1 MSLFGQY
8 ILFTSHREAM
18 DFFEFHKHDLQKKG
32 RKIESTPIALIKHLA
47 ETNPAQFKG
56 LNPFTFGYMI
66 RG

>member
-1 MSLFGQY
+1 
-8 ILFTSHREAM
+8 M

-47 ETNPAQFKG
+47 ETNPAQFNG
-56 LNPFTFGYMI
+56 LNSFTFGYMI

>member
-1 MSLFGQY
+1 
-8 ILFTSHREAM
+8 M

>member
-8 ILFTSHREAM
+8 ILFTSHIEAM
-18 DFFEFHKHDLQKKG
+18 EFFEFHRHDLQKKG

>member
-1 MSLFGQY
+1 MTLFGQY
-8 ILFTSHREAM
+8 ILFTSNREAM
-18 DFFEFHKHDLQKKG
+18 DFFEFHKYDLQKKG

-47 ETNPAQFKG
+47 EMNPAQFKG

>member
-47 ETNPAQFKG
+47 ETNPAQFNG